1 MIKDR
6 SDKFNPILIKE
17 LVQGMRTKSFV
28 GVFIITQ
35 VIMLLVTL
43 SLVGQGQFG
52 NNREGSTMMF
62 WAALA
67 LPFLLLQPMIAVD
80 SVNSEIRSKTMEM
93 LYLSRLSASRIV
105 LGKYYSQLV
114 QIVLLAV
121 TIFPYIVMRYFAGG
135 INPLQEIVAFIMI
148 LLTSALMISFSVASS
163 SFAVKNEKSHR
174 ARVTGLMILYIFA
187 FTSILGGMSAY
198 FFSGFGGSSSL
209 GFADFLMILFTV
221 PFVIYQVLS
230 LGITQVSPDA
240 ENNLVGKRFNCF
252 VILAVYL
259 ILRLFSDNPV
269 GLFPVAFCF
278 LISAFE
284 GVFSKDVNHISS
296 YRPAFKYPR
305 VALLFAPNSY
315 ASYQWF
321 NFAIMM
327 IVGGGIFEGIV
338 ASTGSN
344 ELLLVL
350 GPLTLCA
357 AYYVQLQVAKVK
369 SFTGINAFLSV
380 FLIPVIL
387 FFLVLLN
394 DIFSDSLGSG
404 SFEFFAAAFGIY
416 LNIFIPYGLAIF
428 IAKWRKEPLA
438 IPHYM
443 ACVAVLAICALLTMV
458 IKGVMR
464 VDIDDSVLLFPMEFF
479 AGIVDNSAE
488 EGELYLAVLIY
499 AQLIISGMVILN
511 MLKNS
516 SIKLNEML
524 ERHKAQEAQLED
536 AKPEEPAILIANEP
550 EES

>member
-43 SLVGQGQFG
+43 TLVGQGQFG

-80 SVNSEIRSKTMEM
+80 SINAEIRSKTMEM

-135 INPLQEIVAFIMI
+135 INPVQEIVAFIMI
-148 LLTSALMISFSVASS
+148 LLTSSLMISFSVASS

-174 ARVTGLMILYIFA
+174 ARVTGLMILYIFG

-198 FFSGFGGSSSL
+198 FFGGGGSSSL
-209 GFADFLMILFTV
+209 GFADFLMVFFTV

-230 LGITQVSPDA
+230 LGISQVSPDA
-240 ENNLVGKRFNCF
+240 ENNLVGKRLNCF
-252 VILAVYL
+252 LILAVYL

-284 GVFSKDVNHISS
+284 GVFSKDVNHVSS

-321 NFAIMM
+321 NFAIIM
-327 IVGGGIFEGIV
+327 VVACGVFEGIV
-338 ASTGSN
+338 GSTGSN
-344 ELLLVL
+344 EILLVL
-350 GPLTLCA
+350 GPLALCG
-357 AYYVQLQVAKVK
+357 AYYVQLQVAKVS

-380 FLIPVIL
+380 FLIPVVL

-394 DIFSDSLGSG
+394 DNFSDSLGRN

-464 VDIDDSVLLFPMEFF
+464 VDLDDSLLLFPMEFF
-479 AGIVDNSAE
+479 AGIVDNNAE
-488 EGELYLAVLIY
+488 EGELYLGFVLY
-499 AQLIISGMVILN
+499 FQLIISGIVILN
-511 MLKNS
+511 MLKES
-516 SIKLNEML
+516 SIKLKEML
-524 ERHKAQEAQLED
+524 ARAKAQEAQSSD
-536 AKPEEPAILIANEP
+536 SKSEEAAILITNEP